1 MSRIQG
7 MTTQARTSYLPEE
20 ILWGH
25 RFERLVSFQK
35 ENCQYLIDYSKFH
48 WTVAVDIPQCSAKEL
63 DETRQDSESA
73 EDDDDESDDETAS
86 ARSDALTFPSAHS
99 RTTPSFEE
107 DDLASRKRSL
117 DEFYRLHGTSSSPL
131 IPRTKGIS
139 GMALAAFDI
148 QSDEE
153 TVPPIGGTRTQLCE
167 LF

>member
-1 MSRIQG
+1 

-63 DETRQDSESA
+63 DETRQDSESV
-73 EDDDDESDDETAS
+73 EDDEDESDDETAS
-86 ARSDALTFPSAHS
+86 ARSDPIRFLHTGHT
-99 RTTPSFEE
+99 RTTPSLDEDE
-107 DDLASRKRSL
+107 LVSSRRGLDDLYRS
-117 DEFYRLHGTSSSPL
+117 HGTSSSPL

-139 GMALAAFDI
+139 GVALAAFDI

-153 TVPPIGGTRTQLCE
+153 SAPSVINGGTRTQLCD